1 MVHSDRMKH
10 AHLNPM
16 SDPRIRPR
24 RGFPAGGDGVWVGSL
39 FYTGFQDDLVLYTI
53 YLVVIIIILC
63 IFHLRTL
70 LLPSFKIIWFRKGTY
85 GVSEGGDNRGGRL
98 GI

>member
-1 MVHSDRMKH
+1 MGREPVLYRV
-10 AHLNPM
+10 LG
-16 SDPRIRPR
+16 RP
-24 RGFPAGGDGVWVGSL
+24 WV
-39 FYTGFQDDLVLYTI
+39 VLYTI

-63 IFHLRTL
+63 IFPLRTL
-70 LLPSFKIIWFRKGTY
+70 LLPSFEIIRFRESAY

>member
-1 MVHSDRMKH
+1 VGREPV
-10 AHLNPM
+10 LYRVPG
-16 SDPRIRPR
+16 RP
-24 RGFPAGGDGVWVGSL
+24 WV
-39 FYTGFQDDLVLYTI
+39 VLYTI

-70 LLPSFKIIWFRKGTY
+70 LLPSFKIIRFRESDY